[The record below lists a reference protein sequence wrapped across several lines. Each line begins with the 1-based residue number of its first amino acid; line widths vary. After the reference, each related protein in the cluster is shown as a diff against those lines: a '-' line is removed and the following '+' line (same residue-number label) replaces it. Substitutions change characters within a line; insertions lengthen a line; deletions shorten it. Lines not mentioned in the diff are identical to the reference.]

1 LRVENLGGTKLIGPG
16 LMAKKIYSMNIFP
29 RKLILILMLNS
40 QVKDLHLLLMCMIEV
55 HFCSKQYCILNTKAH
70 SLGSKMPWLEDS
82 LAWSYNTFTFV
93 ISLSIGPNMEL
104 SGIKGAKIE
113 LGY

>member
-1 LRVENLGGTKLIGPG
+1 
-16 LMAKKIYSMNIFP
+16 
-29 RKLILILMLNS
+29 
-40 QVKDLHLLLMCMIEV
+40 MIEV
-55 HFCSKQYCILNTKAH
+55 HFCSKQYLH
-70 SLGSKMPWLEDS
+70 LEFQSSLGSKMPWLEDS
-82 LAWSYNTFTFV
+82 LAWSYNTSTFV